1 MWPVLT
7 LGNRLLSATKHTM
20 ERTDGSRACC
30 HMGYDQ
36 GGHVN
41 SSTVGNTC
49 RVVRSESQDAQSGRN
64 AQWWT
69 EAQGSVGMYDCW
81 RKLDLPH
88 GRGYN
93 RHGRVQSTRPGCKT
107 SYSPAIGP
115 SVTPSHLEYRPGRA
129 LKAIHYPN
137 DAVPRR
143 MRSPGRPGC
152 RYLPWPC

>member
-1 MWPVLT
+1 M
-7 LGNRLLSATKHTM
+7 G
-20 ERTDGSRACC
+20 RTDGSGACQ

-41 SSTVGNTC
+41 PSTVGKTC
-49 RVVRSESQDAQSGRN
+49 RVVRSESQDAQPGWN

-69 EAQGSVGMYDCW
+69 EAQGSVGMHACW
-81 RKLDLPH
+81 RKLCLPH

-93 RHGRVQSTRPGCKT
+93 RN
-107 SYSPAIGP
+107 GP

-137 DAVPRR
+137 DALPRR
-143 MRSPGRPGC
+143 MRCPGRPGC
-152 RYLPWPC
+152 PHLSRSC